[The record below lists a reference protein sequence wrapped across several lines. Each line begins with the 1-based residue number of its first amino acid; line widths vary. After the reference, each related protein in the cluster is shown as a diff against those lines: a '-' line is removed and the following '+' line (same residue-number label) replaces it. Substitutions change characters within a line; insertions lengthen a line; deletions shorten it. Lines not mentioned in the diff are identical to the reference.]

1 MVQVEG
7 LNKWFGDLHIQND
20 VNLTIRRNEV
30 VVIIGASGSGKSTLL
45 RCICGLESF
54 SSGNIF
60 IDGVSIND
68 IKKNRKMRSEIGVVF
83 QQFNQFPNVAIIDNL
98 ILGPCKVKRMAKND
112 AIAKAM
118 HLLQQVGIPEK
129 AHSYI
134 GTLSGGQQQR
144 VAIARALA
152 MEPKLMLFD
161 EPTSALDA
169 EMIQEVLCVMKS
181 LAMSGMT
188 MVVVTHEL
196 KFAKEV
202 ADTVVYFDAGKV
214 VEFGRPDIIFN
225 SPKEHRTKLFL
236 SKII

>member
-1 MVQVEG
+1 M
-7 LNKWFGDLHIQND
+7 
-20 VNLTIRRNEV
+20 
-30 VVIIGASGSGKSTLL
+30 
-45 RCICGLESF
+45 
-54 SSGNIF
+54 
-60 IDGVSIND
+60 
-68 IKKNRKMRSEIGVVF
+68 
-83 QQFNQFPNVAIIDNL
+83 
-98 ILGPCKVKRMAKND
+98 KRMAKND